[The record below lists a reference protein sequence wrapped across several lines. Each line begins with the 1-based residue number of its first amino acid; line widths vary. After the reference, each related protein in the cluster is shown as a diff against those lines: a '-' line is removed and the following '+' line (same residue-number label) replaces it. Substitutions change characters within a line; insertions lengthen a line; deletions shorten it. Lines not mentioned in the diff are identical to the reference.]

1 MQDSLDAFKDQ
12 VFYWEARRIRD
23 EQRRQFCAQLDR
35 SRHTPVAIH
44 IGGVSDPNRLLIRS
58 PHAEATIPVCVS
70 ASLISA
76 RIDQHYR

>member
-44 IGGVSDPNRLLIRS
+44 IGAYQIPIGCSSDPHTRKRQYLC
-58 PHAEATIPVCVS
+58 VCERVS
-70 ASLISA
+70 
-76 RIDQHYR
+76 H